1 MKRVKKNS
9 NFHQSKKA
17 FYIMLVVSAIG
28 ALSWVPFLWELFKT
42 VDINIKTL
50 EFYEYVKLD
59 NSPENQD
66 KAHPNYDSKNYLL
79 KLSVVV
85 LNKDFDLKEIQCEG
99 YDSSNKKVKISVE
112 SWETLYYFDSKGT
125 GNIQSTLI
133 LQKNEY
139 LNSNASFKK
148 NENYTGFIGLT
159 TAIPMKQL
167 ATIKIRFISFSD
179 HVVVKELKI
188 KEINNAKKA
197 DPLFI

>member
-1 MKRVKKNS
+1 M
-9 NFHQSKKA
+9 FA
-17 FYIMLVVSAIG
+17 VSVIG
-28 ALSWVPFLWELFKT
+28 ALSWVPFFWDLFKP
-42 VDINIKTL
+42 VDVNLKVL

-59 NSPENQD
+59 NSLENQD
-66 KAHPNYDSKNYLL
+66 SIQPNYDSKNYLL

-99 YDSSNKKVKISVE
+99 YDSAKNKVKISVE

-125 GNIQSTLI
+125 GSMQSTLT

-179 HVVVKELKI
+179 HIVVKELKI
-188 KEINNAKKA
+188 KEINNAKKT